1 MNIKRY
7 LYIMLIFL
15 VLVSL
20 SAVSA
25 ADDNANGIISVD
37 DNDELILDEAI
48 DDDVSSAN
56 NNYDEELILENPADD
71 LVGSENDATPLKEG
85 ATGSFSDLNK
95 LINEDYS
102 SNDTITLNG
111 NYKYSDGDDAFVH
124 GIWIGRGVTIDGNGF
139 TLDGSNSA
147 RMFNVNTNNE
157 VIIKNINFINGHA
170 TGGMS
175 ISLLSGGAI
184 YFGTD
189 SKYAN
194 NKVINCNFTNNTAEN
209 DGGAIYGIYSGVA
222 INCTFIQNTAKK
234 VYSGALHHFDAT
246 NCAFI
251 QNTAKYGGAIFD
263 STAIN
268 CTFINNTAQGAGAM
282 LRGTAVLC
290 RFVEDSDTT
299 SDTNIVTPAFS
310 VSDLTTV
317 YHSGDKLLFNLTAN
331 DVNYDGLDAEIK
343 IYKGETP
350 IKTIHA
356 LSGSE
361 NGWVVDLP
369 LGTYNVVLSL
379 ESHPDVEPADATL
392 TVTTDG
398 TTFTDLNELINGNS
412 DDTIT
417 LDKNY
422 TYNPDIDS
430 DFKDGVK
437 IYRTVTII
445 GNGYTIDGAGQ
456 ARILDLQQGKTTL
469 KNITF
474 KNGSQSFFFG
484 GGAIRCV
491 ALVEI
496 TNCTFINNHAPS
508 GGAVQLQGWDNVI
521 SDCVFIGNTADRGA
535 AIELSAA
542 AYNTIT
548 GCVFYDNDIFA
559 SQADGCEIN
568 NNIFFNSSITF
579 DWTQN
584 YNIDNNWFGNN
595 ATNYDEKPV
604 AEDYN
609 IKSWLFLNATAD
621 PDTISI
627 IDTSDIIFK
636 LYVYNPNS
644 GDVSEY
650 DSGLLY
656 PVNLNVTAINGTIN
670 KNTVKL
676 GEPII
681 FGPFAL
687 GSGSVTA
694 SIENATYMSIITV
707 NKIQTEITGNAITAT
722 YNVNKDLVI
731 TLKDSDG
738 NPVSG
743 VNVTVDLNG
752 AKTYTTD
759 SNGQVKVSTKG
770 LAPKAY
776 TAKITFNGNTNYAKS
791 TKDIKVTVKN
801 ATPKLTA
808 KKKTFKTIPKTKKYT
823 IILKDN
829 TGKAIKKAKVTLKV
843 KGKTYKASTNSKGKA
858 TFKITKLNKKGT
870 YKATITYKGNKYYKK
885 VSKKAKIKVI
895 VTFKTVSKGSKDK
908 ATVKEIQQALKDH
921 GYYLSYKGH
930 YLKVDGKFSSCTFR
944 SVKEFQKDKSLKVTG
959 KVDEKTAHKLG
970 II

>member
-7 LYIMLIFL
+7 LYILLIFL

-56 NNYDEELILENPADD
+56 NNYDEELILETPADD

-95 LINEDYS
+95 LINEDFS
-102 SNDTITLNG
+102 SNDTITLSS
-111 NYKYSDGDDAFVH
+111 NYKYSDGDDDFVH

-157 VIIKNINFINGHA
+157 VIIKNLNFINGHA
-170 TGGMS
+170 TGEN
-175 ISLLSGGAI
+175 IAYFKDGGAI
-184 YFGTD
+184 Y
-189 SKYAN
+189 SSNSAN
-194 NKVINCNFTNNTAEN
+194 SKVINCNFTNNIAEY
-209 DGGAIYGIYSGVA
+209 DGGAIYGGRGTA

-234 VYSGALHHFDAT
+234 VYAGAISFYDAI
-246 NCAFI
+246 NCTFI
-251 QNTAKYGGAIFD
+251 RNTAKYGGAITD

-282 LRGTAVLC
+282 LKGTAVLC

-331 DVNYDGLDAEIK
+331 DVNYDGFDAEIK
-343 IYKGETP
+343 IFKGESL

-356 LSGSE
+356 LSGSD

-369 LGTYNVVLSL
+369 LGTYNAVLSL

-430 DFKDGVK
+430 DFKNGVK
-437 IYRTVTII
+437 IYRTLTII

-521 SDCVFIGNTADRGA
+521 SDCVFIGNTADRGG

-542 AYNTIT
+542 DHNTIT
-548 GCVFYDNDIFA
+548 GCVFYDNDIFG
-559 SQADGCEIN
+559 SQANGCEIN
-568 NNIFFNSSITF
+568 NNIFFNSTITF

-791 TKDIKVTVKN
+791 TKDIKVTVKK

-823 IILKDN
+823 IVLKDN